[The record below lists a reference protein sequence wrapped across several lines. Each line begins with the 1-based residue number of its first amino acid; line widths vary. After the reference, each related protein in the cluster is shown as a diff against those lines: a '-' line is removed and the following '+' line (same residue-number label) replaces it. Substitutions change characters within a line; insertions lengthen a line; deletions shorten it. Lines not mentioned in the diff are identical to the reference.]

1 MAGFTCRHC
10 GRLYLQKRYL
20 NQHIRSSH
28 MNQKT
33 SSCNKCGKS
42 FIRST
47 RLKKHRRTCTGAPAV
62 VVPTAAGI
70 APEILQFK
78 LQKTCEALEGNVQQ
92 FTVDMKEEKSI
103 STLKKSIAVFKP

>member
-1 MAGFTCRHC
+1 MAGFTCTQC

-42 FIRST
+42 FTRSSG
-47 RLKKHRRTCTGAPAV
+47 LKKHRRTCTDAPAV
-62 VVPTAAGI
+62 VVPTVAAPAAKIRCTGYGV
-70 APEILQFK
+70 APERLQFK
-78 LQKTCEALEGNVQQ
+78 L
-92 FTVDMKEEKSI
+92 
-103 STLKKSIAVFKP
+103 